1 MRSLITI
8 VAVMIFSFSISGWS
22 QSYQDL
28 DPRIKEHYTETDYN
42 QIVTIQPK
50 KLEKI
55 IFLYTSSYQIINLG
69 CTDCMQIQPMEIDI
83 HKYEHFRKQSDRFR
97 IGLNRNGDMLE
108 LLSRDELDAQYNLI
122 DNQ

>member
-1 MRSLITI
+1 MRNGILFTSVVI
-8 VAVMIFSFSISGWS
+8 VFLCTTAWS
-22 QSYQDL
+22 QTYESL
-28 DPRIKEHYTETDYN
+28 DPRIKAHYTEMDYN
-42 QIVTIQPK
+42 QIVTIQPR

-55 IFLYTSSYQIINLG
+55 IFLYTASFHVMNLN
-69 CTDCMQIQPMEIDI
+69 CTDCMQIQNEDIDI
-83 HKYEHFRKQSDRFR
+83 HKYEHFRKQSERFR